1 MKHTHSDVL
10 DKPTCT
16 VEEFRK
22 LMGLSKNPAYDA
34 IKRGDIPSI
43 RLGGRIVVPTA
54 PLRRLLGL
62 PETPKG

>member
-1 MKHTHSDVL
+1 MKRTHADVL

-16 VEEFRK
+16 VEEFRR

-43 RLGGRIVVPTA
+43 RIGGRIVIPTA
-54 PLRRLLGL
+54 PLRQLLGISEK
-62 PETPKG
+62 P